1 MIYGFLFNIINVFKI
16 KELNNKTIEQFSLF
30 LSTLSNDFQT
40 SKTNLI
46 DIHSKK
52 HIACLSY
59 ETKACIRNRKFSF
72 ADYLLG
78 ALTMMSSSI
87 RESEFTLNSFH
98 MNYNSHLGDEFKMTH
113 KCIHKQ
119 LDSEESL
126 TLIKALVVQV
136 MSLVSMRLAKQIKAH
151 LMESLK
157 DLLSLLKVK
166 DIVLIDGT
174 ELDLRNSCADNF
186 ECKGKGRDRLDGSS
200 ARPGLKLH
208 VAYSLCKQSFIYVE
222 VSEAVGSERDR
233 VYQEY
238 LQDCL
243 IIADRGYIDEELEQ
257 TLIKAGAQF
266 LIKGRA
272 NTNGTII
279 DAYADDGSRMKQ
291 YIGKKLKDIPHKM
304 NVDVTIR
311 TSKGNTLRIIRRYNP
326 NGKNRDKISV
336 LRTSIHR
343 KIAGAKQLY
352 LLYRIRWNIELF
364 NKAAKSGCN
373 LKSINSSKKN
383 IILIFILLSL
393 LVSLIKTYCAA
404 KTMIRHKIDDLS
416 LLKVHTYNVLYE
428 KLLFAFAYRNRSTIY
443 QVFKELLGEMALSC
457 KRSKPSQR
465 DRLLIK
471 DLPLLLWQIV
481 NQPGFKRKIS

>member
-1 MIYGFLFNIINVFKI
+1 M
-16 KELNNKTIEQFSLF
+16 EQLSLF
-30 LSTLSNDFQT
+30 LSTLSNDLPT
-40 SKTNLI
+40 NKNNLI
-46 DIHSKK
+46 DILSKE
-52 HIACLSY
+52 HIEELSY
-59 ETKACIRNRKFSF
+59 ATKACVRNRKFSF
-72 ADYLLG
+72 ADFVLG
-78 ALTMMSSSI
+78 ALTKMSGSV
-87 RESEFTLNSFH
+87 RDSEFTLNSFH
-98 MNYNSHLGDEFKMTH
+98 MNYNRCLSDELKMTH

-119 LDSEESL
+119 LDSEESMSL
-126 TLIKALVVQV
+126 VKSLVVQV
-136 MSLVSMRLAKQIKAH
+136 MSLINKRLAKQIKSH
-151 LMESLK
+151 LAEPLK

-174 ELDLRNSCADNF
+174 EMDLRDSCANNF
-186 ECKGKGRDRLDGSS
+186 DCKGKGRDRLDGSS

-233 VYQEY
+233 VYKEY

-243 IIADRGYIDEELEQ
+243 VIADRGYIDEELEQ

-266 LIKGRA
+266 LIKGKA
-272 NTNGTII
+272 NTNGII
-279 DAYADDGSRMKQ
+279 VDAYSDEGIRLNQ
-291 YIGKKLKDIPHKM
+291 YIGKKLKEIP
-304 NVDVTIR
+304 NNLNIDLTIK
-311 TSKGNTLRIIRRYNP
+311 TAQGNSLRIIRRYNP
-326 NGKNRDKISV
+326 NGKNGDKISV
-336 LRTSIHR
+336 LRTCVNR
-343 KIAGAKQLY
+343 KVAGAKQIY

-404 KTMIRHKIDDLS
+404 KTMIKHKIDDLS

-428 KLLFAFAYRNRSTIY
+428 KLLHAIAYRNRSTIY
-443 QVFKELLGEMALSC
+443 QIFKELLCEIALSC

-465 DRLLIK
+465 DRLAIK

-481 NQPGFKRKIS
+481 KQPGFKRKIS

>member
-1 MIYGFLFNIINVFKI
+1 
-16 KELNNKTIEQFSLF
+16 
-30 LSTLSNDFQT
+30 
-40 SKTNLI
+40 
-46 DIHSKK
+46 
-52 HIACLSY
+52 
-59 ETKACIRNRKFSF
+59 
-72 ADYLLG
+72 
-78 ALTMMSSSI
+78 
-87 RESEFTLNSFH
+87 
-98 MNYNSHLGDEFKMTH
+98 MNYNSHLGEDFKMTH

-136 MSLVSMRLAKQIKAH
+136 MSLVSKRLAKQIKAH

-200 ARPGLKLH
+200 ARPGLKLY

-233 VYQEY
+233 VYREY

-243 IIADRGYIDEELEQ
+243 VIADRGYIDEELEQ

-304 NVDVTIR
+304 NADVTIR
-311 TSKGNTLRIIRRYNP
+311 TSKGNTLRLIRRYNP

-336 LRTSIHR
+336 LRTR
-343 KIAGAKQLY
+343 
-352 LLYRIRWNIELF
+352 LF

>member
-1 MIYGFLFNIINVFKI
+1 
-16 KELNNKTIEQFSLF
+16 
-30 LSTLSNDFQT
+30 
-40 SKTNLI
+40 
-46 DIHSKK
+46 
-52 HIACLSY
+52 
-59 ETKACIRNRKFSF
+59 
-72 ADYLLG
+72 
-78 ALTMMSSSI
+78 
-87 RESEFTLNSFH
+87 
-98 MNYNSHLGDEFKMTH
+98 
-113 KCIHKQ
+113 
-119 LDSEESL
+119 
-126 TLIKALVVQV
+126 
-136 MSLVSMRLAKQIKAH
+136 MR
-151 LMESLK
+151 
-157 DLLSLLKVK
+157 
-166 DIVLIDGT
+166 
-174 ELDLRNSCADNF
+174 
-186 ECKGKGRDRLDGSS
+186 
-200 ARPGLKLH
+200 
-208 VAYSLCKQSFIYVE
+208 
-222 VSEAVGSERDR
+222 
-233 VYQEY
+233 
-238 LQDCL
+238 
-243 IIADRGYIDEELEQ
+243 
-257 TLIKAGAQF
+257 
-266 LIKGRA
+266 
-272 NTNGTII
+272 
-279 DAYADDGSRMKQ
+279 Q

-336 LRTSIHR
+336 LRTSVHR

-404 KTMIRHKIDDLS
+404 KTMIKHKIDDLS

-443 QVFKELLGEMALSC
+443 QVFKELLGEIALCC

-481 NQPGFKRKIS
+481 NQPGFKRKSS

>member
-1 MIYGFLFNIINVFKI
+1 
-16 KELNNKTIEQFSLF
+16 
-30 LSTLSNDFQT
+30 
-40 SKTNLI
+40 
-46 DIHSKK
+46 
-52 HIACLSY
+52 
-59 ETKACIRNRKFSF
+59 
-72 ADYLLG
+72 
-78 ALTMMSSSI
+78 
-87 RESEFTLNSFH
+87 
-98 MNYNSHLGDEFKMTH
+98 
-113 KCIHKQ
+113 
-119 LDSEESL
+119 
-126 TLIKALVVQV
+126 
-136 MSLVSMRLAKQIKAH
+136 
-151 LMESLK
+151 
-157 DLLSLLKVK
+157 
-166 DIVLIDGT
+166 
-174 ELDLRNSCADNF
+174 
-186 ECKGKGRDRLDGSS
+186 
-200 ARPGLKLH
+200 
-208 VAYSLCKQSFIYVE
+208 
-222 VSEAVGSERDR
+222 
-233 VYQEY
+233 
-238 LQDCL
+238 
-243 IIADRGYIDEELEQ
+243 
-257 TLIKAGAQF
+257 
-266 LIKGRA
+266 
-272 NTNGTII
+272 
-279 DAYADDGSRMKQ
+279 
-291 YIGKKLKDIPHKM
+291 M

-336 LRTSIHR
+336 LRTSVHR

-443 QVFKELLGEMALSC
+443 QIFKELLGEIALCC

>member
-1 MIYGFLFNIINVFKI
+1 
-16 KELNNKTIEQFSLF
+16 
-30 LSTLSNDFQT
+30 
-40 SKTNLI
+40 
-46 DIHSKK
+46 
-52 HIACLSY
+52 
-59 ETKACIRNRKFSF
+59 
-72 ADYLLG
+72 
-78 ALTMMSSSI
+78 
-87 RESEFTLNSFH
+87 
-98 MNYNSHLGDEFKMTH
+98 
-113 KCIHKQ
+113 
-119 LDSEESL
+119 
-126 TLIKALVVQV
+126 
-136 MSLVSMRLAKQIKAH
+136 
-151 LMESLK
+151 
-157 DLLSLLKVK
+157 
-166 DIVLIDGT
+166 
-174 ELDLRNSCADNF
+174 
-186 ECKGKGRDRLDGSS
+186 
-200 ARPGLKLH
+200 
-208 VAYSLCKQSFIYVE
+208 
-222 VSEAVGSERDR
+222 
-233 VYQEY
+233 
-238 LQDCL
+238 
-243 IIADRGYIDEELEQ
+243 
-257 TLIKAGAQF
+257 
-266 LIKGRA
+266 
-272 NTNGTII
+272 
-279 DAYADDGSRMKQ
+279 MKQ

-336 LRTSIHR
+336 LRTSVHR

-443 QVFKELLGEMALSC
+443 QVFKELLGEIALSC